1 MKKLIIKLGIGIGI
15 IALLFILLN
24 TITIARE
31 DPEAVAARTRFPNN
45 IFNVY
50 YVDKIQI
57 ENPIVG
63 YLQGGYYVFTDN
75 VLKEYTGNDSLFLA
89 RRDVLQF
96 FDSAHTD
103 GDYQKTIYDF
113 GESLDGQDIL
123 CFRDTVSGIPIFNF
137 YFEPT
142 DFILI
147 LHNKVTWICVDEP
160 DVYDIEFPKD
170 YIPSVF
176 PRFTKKQNRE
186 MMKIRKDELGAD
198 DDPAAQKQPEN

>member
-63 YLQGGYYVFTDN
+63 YLQGGYYVFTDD

-89 RRDVLQF
+89 RRDVLEFYDFTVGQKF
-96 FDSAHTD
+96 
-103 GDYQKTIYDF
+103 YQKLSYDLGDF
-113 GESLDGQDIL
+113 VGSYYNV
-123 CFRDTVSGIPIFNF
+123 FPKDTVSGIPIFNF

-160 DVYDIEFPKD
+160 DVYEGEYSKD